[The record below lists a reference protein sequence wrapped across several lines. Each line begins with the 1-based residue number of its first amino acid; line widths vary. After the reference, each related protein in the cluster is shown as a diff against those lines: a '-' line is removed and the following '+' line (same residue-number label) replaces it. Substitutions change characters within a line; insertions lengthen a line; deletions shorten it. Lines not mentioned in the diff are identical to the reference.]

1 MDVFPNI
8 PQEHLDKLHSTG
20 ATVKDEIVLL
30 GNGSKERQITFW
42 WNEYNLGYLYVC
54 YEYANQGEVVGIRG
68 WHWNIDTRVLMDV
81 KYKFTK
87 TKAQPNIEIS
97 TKFSKTFE
105 SDQIDKVVEWLKLMV
120 LWLKTAEAKKQKIM
134 IDVEFE
140 P

>member
-8 PQEHLDKLHSTG
+8 PQEHLDKLCSTG
-20 ATVKDEIVLL
+20 ATIKDEIVLL
-30 GNGSKERQITFW
+30 SNGSKERQIRIW
-42 WNEYNLGYLYVC
+42 CSEYNLGELYV
-54 YEYANQGEVVGIRG
+54 YYDYDKKGNKVGVNG
-68 WHWNIDTRVLMDV
+68 WRWAIETRVLMDV

-97 TKFSKTFE
+97 TKFTKWYE
-105 SDQIDKVVEWLKLMV
+105 ADQIDKVVEWLKLMV